1 MSAADKTEEWFD
13 VVNEH
18 DQVIERRPRSEVHR
32 LRLRHRAVH
41 IFVRR
46 SDGQLLIHQ
55 RTETKEE
62 FPGVWTSSASGHVSA
77 GESYAESAARELT
90 EELGISVPLHRCY
103 GFEACPETSMEFT
116 ELFECQWDGEINPD
130 PAEIQDTRW
139 VDLETLAS
147 DVDRQPEC
155 FSPAFLLL
163 LTWYQNRSG

>member
-13 VVNEH
+13 VVDDR

-32 LRLRHRAVH
+32 LKLRHRAVH
-41 IFVRR
+41 VFVRR
-46 SDGQLLIHQ
+46 SDGRLLIHR

-77 GESYAESAARELT
+77 GESYADSATRELT
-90 EELGISVPLHRCY
+90 EELGISVPLQRCHR
-103 GFEACPETSMEFT
+103 FEACPDTSMEFT
-116 ELFECQWDGEINPD
+116 ELFECQWDGEIQPD

-139 VDLETLAS
+139 VDLGTLAR
-147 DVDRQPEC
+147 DVAQQPDS

-163 LTWYQNRSG
+163 FAWYQETPR